1 MQRKFDVNFKL
12 SVVQM
17 YLRQEEEVQVIAEK
31 MGIHHSLILDWVKL
45 YQYHGE
51 AGLKTRSTHKKY
63 DITFKEK
70 VKTEI
75 RKKVSINS
83 LSIKYHISPSTVKR
97 WKVECG
103 MAEEKIISDS
113 ELQELR
119 KRFKNTDNP
128 DIKMLMERL
137 EYAKMEND
145 VLKKLGTLVR
155 ARKEKERKQSKN

>member
-1 MQRKFDVNFKL
+1 
-12 SVVQM
+12 
-17 YLRQEEEVQVIAEK
+17 
-31 MGIHHSLILDWVKL
+31 
-45 YQYHGE
+45 
-51 AGLKTRSTHKKY
+51 
-63 DITFKEK
+63 
-70 VKTEI
+70 
-75 RKKVSINS
+75 
-83 LSIKYHISPSTVKR
+83 
-97 WKVECG
+97 

-119 KRFKNTDNP
+119 KRFRNTDNP

>member
-17 YLRQEEEVQVIAEK
+17 YLKHDEELHVIAER
-31 MGIHHSLILDWVKL
+31 MGIHPSVILDWVKL

-51 AGLKTRSTHKKY
+51 AGLKTRSSHAKY
-63 DITFKEK
+63 GTAFKEK
-70 VKTEI
+70 VKAEI
-75 RKKVSINS
+75 RKKASINS
-83 LSIKYHISPSTVKR
+83 LSMKYHISPSTVKR

-119 KRFKNTDNP
+119 KRFRNTDNP
-128 DIKMLMERL
+128 DIKLLMERL